1 MEQYSKQGK
10 LVPDYDLDL
19 KINFLEFQIDKSLEI
34 RDKELFLQYTK
45 ELKEVHVLKMKM
57 ENFYENKEVMN
68 YR

>member
-1 MEQYSKQGK
+1 M
-10 LVPDYDLDL
+10 
-19 KINFLEFQIDKSLEI
+19 EFQIDKSLEI